1 VVVLVSGCVYEAQ
14 PVVVVHGPHVGVL
27 KGAKKEW
34 RESEGIAERLK
45 GRGMG
50 RREADGVIAVL
61 RPTQDGFVVHWCGIP
76 LIPPTLHIISHGE

>member
-1 VVVLVSGCVYEAQ
+1 VHEAQ

-45 GRGMG
+45 G
-50 RREADGVIAVL
+50 
-61 RPTQDGFVVHWCGIP
+61 
-76 LIPPTLHIISHGE
+76 